1 MAILF
6 YPNRVENSDEIITF
20 LIERGFHYEKWVV
33 DDKILTTS
41 TDQDILKSYETN
53 IKDFCTKKGYKT
65 FDIINVNTNT
75 QNLEQLR
82 QKFLKEH
89 THSEDEVRFFIYG
102 KGLFWF
108 NYQEE
113 IFALLCEA
121 GDILSV
127 PALYK
132 HWFDMGPKPDVKV
145 IRIFTDPQGWIAN
158 YTNSNIDE
166 KYNHL
171 FKWD

>member
-6 YPNRVENSDEIITF
+6 YPNKVENAEEIVSF
-20 LIERGFHYEKWVV
+20 LAKRGFHYEKWEV
-33 DDKILTTS
+33 DGKISATATN
-41 TDQDILKSYETN
+41 QDILKSYESN
-53 IKDFCTKKGYKT
+53 INEYCAKKGYKT

-75 QNLEQLR
+75 PNLEQLR

-108 NYQEE
+108 NYQDE
-113 IFALLCEA
+113 IFALLCES

-132 HWFDMGPKPDVKV
+132 HWFDMGPTPDVKV
-145 IRIFTDPQGWIAN
+145 IRIFTDPQGWVAN
-158 YTNSNIDE
+158 YTESNIDE
-166 KYNHL
+166 KCNQL
-171 FKWD
+171 FLWE